1 MCVLMMLVDINLLFI
16 FWIFGFFKIV
26 LFIIEIFLVNYV
38 I

>member
-26 LFIIEIFLVNYV
+26 LFIIKIFLVNYV